1 MRFGPWAAQQSRPMA
16 TMHFKNLSTY
26 TVYDLYSA
34 GTRFAVGFT
43 EQDAIDRY
51 IELHPE
57 ADRAAVERDLREQ
70 IEKHRW

>member
-1 MRFGPWAAQQSRPMA
+1 MLIGPPAAQQSPPMA

-57 ADRAAVERDLREQ
+57 ADRAAVERDLREE
-70 IEKHRW
+70 IEKRRW

>member
-1 MRFGPWAAQQSRPMA
+1 MRFGPWAAQQSPPMA

-34 GTRFAVGFT
+34 GTCFAVGFT

-51 IELHPE
+51 IQLHPE
-57 ADRAAVERDLREQ
+57 ADRARIR
-70 IEKHRW
+70 R

>member
-1 MRFGPWAAQQSRPMA
+1 MA

-57 ADRAAVERDLREQ
+57 ADRAAVERDLREE
-70 IEKHRW
+70 IEKRRW